1 MRVLV
6 TGGTGFIGREAVGAL
21 ITSGAQVHIHCRR
34 PQGLFGNIP
43 TTCGDLTSPGAATE
57 LLEQVKPDILL
68 HLAWNVEHGKFW
80 TNRQNIDWTAAS
92 LLLARAALDVGVRRI
107 VGVGTCYEYCWPV
120 EGNCR
125 EDETAIT
132 PTSLYAVAKD
142 ATRRVL
148 EELSDVSFAWARL
161 FYLFGPFEHADR
173 LVPSLASSL
182 VRGETASLSSGKVV
196 RDFMH
201 TRDAGAALAALAL
214 SDIKGAIN
222 IASGEGVSVASIAE
236 CLGAIAGRPD
246 LIQIGALPDRE
257 GEPPRIVADVR
268 RLRDE
273 VGFRQS
279 LTLQEGLADS
289 YSWWRRQLECRQ

>member
-6 TGGTGFIGREAVGAL
+6 TGGTGFIGRQAVASL
-21 ITSGAQVHIHCRR
+21 IGSGARVHLHCRH
-34 PQGLFGNIP
+34 PQGLFENVP
-43 TTCGDLTSPGAATE
+43 TTCGDLTIPGAARE
-57 LLEQVKPDILL
+57 LLEQVQPDVLL

-80 TNRQNIDWTAAS
+80 TNRQNIDWTATS
-92 LLLARAALDVGVRRI
+92 LVLARASLDVGVRRF
-107 VGVGTCYEYCWPV
+107 VGVGTCYEYSWPR

-125 EDETAIT
+125 EDETPII

-148 EELSDVSFAWARL
+148 EELSDFSFAWARL
-161 FYLFGPFEHADR
+161 FYLFGPYEHADR

-182 VRGETASLSSGKVV
+182 ARGEAASLSSGKVV

-214 SDIKGAIN
+214 SDVAGAVN
-222 IASGEGVSVASIAE
+222 IASGEGVSIASIAE
-236 CLGAIAGRPD
+236 RLGGIAGRPD
-246 LIQIGALPDRE
+246 LIRIGALPDRE

-273 VGFRQS
+273 VGFRPS
-279 LTLQEGLADS
+279 LTLQEGLADT
-289 YSWWRRQLECRQ
+289 YSWWRTQKETSQ